1 VDEEFVQLSRDATAA
16 GMLEEVVRLHPGL
29 RGLRRSIR
37 LSVNLEVVDGE
48 VTLHDGDEVGVLPPV
63 AGG

>member
-1 VDEEFVQLSRDATAA
+1 
-16 GMLEEVVRLHPGL
+16 MEEVVRLHPGL